1 MTCPPSP
8 KRAREPPERERERGR
23 SSETPAKRP
32 RTAPTPTPPHNTRER
47 LNNVGKSDVP
57 TPALLYHLAL
67 SAHAAAHRH
76 YTQAFVPRHVVPSDA
91 PLPLDHGPYVA
102 DSHALSTALGL
113 LIAALDMLAAA
124 LHTPA
129 LSDVEHAAFGAEF
142 AHIGIKVLETVAS
155 VQRLRSE
162 SVIAIDEKRLHA
174 DVDDTIKT
182 SVSCVQ
188 KCGTDM
194 QLVIAQRSPHTRR
207 FKYALELASARFAFM
222 NVSSSRQKVA
232 DDTG

>member
-1 MTCPPSP
+1 MLPSPASTVPSHTMTTPPSP
-8 KRAREPPERERERGR
+8 KRSRDEPESARQ
-23 SSETPAKRP
+23 TPVKRP
-32 RTAPTPTPPHNTRER
+32 KTAPTPPQDADSRN
-47 LNNVGKSDVP
+47 GKDEIP

-76 YTQAFVPRHVVPSDA
+76 YTQAFVPPHVQLSDA
-91 PLPLDHGPYVA
+91 PLPLESGPYVS
-102 DSHALSTALGL
+102 DPHALSTALGL
-113 LIAALDMLAAA
+113 LVAALDMLQAA

-162 SVIAIDEKRLHA
+162 SVLAIDEKRLLA

-182 SVSCVQ
+182 SVSYLGCFLKLTAACHCSAFTAYTAVQ
-188 KCGTDM
+188 VRPG
-194 QLVIAQRSPHTRR
+194 
-207 FKYALELASARFAFM
+207 AR
-222 NVSSSRQKVA
+222 
-232 DDTG
+232 